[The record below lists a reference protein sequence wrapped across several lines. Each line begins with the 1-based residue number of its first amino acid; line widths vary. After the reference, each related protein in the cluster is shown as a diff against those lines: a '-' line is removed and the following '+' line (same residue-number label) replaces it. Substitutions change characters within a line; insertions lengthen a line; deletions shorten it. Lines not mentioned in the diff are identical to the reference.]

1 MVQFPSTAMCTS
13 VTRMPRSW
21 TSAMTWARSSS
32 ALTTSASL
40 IALLRASVVRSRWIS
55 VSTPSRRP
63 GRILA
68 TRSLMPGT
76 SASASCSAV
85 RRPSTVASYQ

>member
-1 MVQFPSTAMCTS
+1 MVQFPSTAICTS

-40 IALLRASVVRSRWIS
+40 IALLRASVVRSR
-55 VSTPSRRP
+55 
-63 GRILA
+63 
-68 TRSLMPGT
+68 
-76 SASASCSAV
+76 
-85 RRPSTVASYQ
+85 